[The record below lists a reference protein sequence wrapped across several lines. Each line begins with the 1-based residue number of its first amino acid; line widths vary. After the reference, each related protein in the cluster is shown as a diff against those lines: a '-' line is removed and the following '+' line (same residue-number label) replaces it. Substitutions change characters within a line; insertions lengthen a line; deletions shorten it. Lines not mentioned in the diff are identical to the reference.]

1 MCELSSR
8 QAGSKCRVPVW
19 QVWSLGGGREHVLD
33 AISQCEQLVKE
44 RGTHERHA
52 PWRLYFR
59 KEIFTPWHSSRQD
72 PVSTD
77 LIYHQVI
84 RGVRFGEYRCD
95 KVGLLIH
102 PPKETKL
109 H

>member
-1 MCELSSR
+1 MQR
-8 QAGSKCRVPVW
+8 PFA
-19 QVWSLGGGREHVLD
+19 QVWSLGGGRDHVLD

-59 KEIFTPWHSSRQD
+59 KEIFTPWHNSHED

-84 RGVRFGEYRCD
+84 RGIRFGEYRCE
-95 KVGLLIH
+95 KVGLLLKRQFYINASH
-102 PPKETKL
+102 IKKQEDEL
-109 H
+109 SL